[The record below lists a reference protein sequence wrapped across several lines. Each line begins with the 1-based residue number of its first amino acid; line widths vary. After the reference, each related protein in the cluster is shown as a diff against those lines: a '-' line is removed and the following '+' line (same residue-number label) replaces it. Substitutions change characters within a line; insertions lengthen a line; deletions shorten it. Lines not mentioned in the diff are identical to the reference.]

1 MNDARPRILI
11 IDDDE
16 NVLIALERL
25 LEGAGYCTATAWS
38 GKEALDTL
46 QKSEFDLL
54 LVDEHLPDL
63 NVINLVNHLEH
74 ARHRAYRLLMCPF
87 PVRDQG
93 AEGIPRSAIH
103 GAVCKWEHSAI
114 TAKIQNYL
122 PANRVEHQLERSLST
137 SA

>member
-1 MNDARPRILI
+1 MDDVRARILI

-16 NVLIALERL
+16 HVLITLERL
-25 LEGAGYCTATAWS
+25 LESAGYCTATAWS
-38 GKEALDTL
+38 GKQALDIL

-63 NVINLVNHLEH
+63 NVINLVKDLEH
-74 ARHRAYRLLMCPF
+74 AQHRAYRLLMRPF
-87 PVRDQG
+87 PVQSQG
-93 AEGIPRSAIH
+93 AEGILPSAIH
-103 GAVCKWEHSAI
+103 GSVCKWEHSAI

-122 PANRVEHQLERSLST
+122 PADRVERQFQRSLST